1 MSVRTVLTEDGVG
14 GVPGGLVQGRLADEP
29 LVAGERDAGRREAAA
44 LVVGDDLGAIAPT
57 LRHTATQEYV
67 VPRLMPTAGPSPF
80 KAAAISTLRY
90 AKARKSGK
98 WYTTAGRVPV
108 CARIKPDELG
118 LKRRCF
124 FLYCNHPRIS
134 EMIEGLLQ

>member
-67 VPRLMPTAGPSPF
+67 VPRLMPTA
-80 KAAAISTLRY
+80 
-90 AKARKSGK
+90 
-98 WYTTAGRVPV
+98 
-108 CARIKPDELG
+108 
-118 LKRRCF
+118 
-124 FLYCNHPRIS
+124 
-134 EMIEGLLQ
+134 